1 MRKIINNHKYDTDT
15 AEVVASDDN
24 GFYQS
29 NFRWMCE
36 SLYQKTNG
44 EYFLHGEGGP
54 ASQYRIVYGD
64 GHSYASG
71 ARIIPLTEDEAKT
84 WAQEHMSVGAYEE
97 QFGPVEE

>member
-36 SLYQKTNG
+36 TLYQKTNG
-44 EYFLHGEGGP
+44 EYFLHGEG
-54 ASQYRIVYGD
+54 
-64 GHSYASG
+64 
-71 ARIIPLTEDEAKT
+71 
-84 WAQEHMSVGAYEE
+84 
-97 QFGPVEE
+97 